1 MSVDLAKFVSD
12 INKDV
17 SASVDY
23 DAAGKKATVNVGYK
37 SGDASVKLKTS
48 YDVDGQS
55 ASHKVNAGYTVE
67 GIDAVP
73 GSNDKL
79 NGEVTLAKDGF
90 TLTVPFADK
99 KVNQSDITLQK
110 RGLSTSPKRLDARF
124 GRALA
129 RIRWTKSRT
138 KKARSKLGCAV
149 YFGERTTSS
158 GARINPGYIPCV
170 APEAANCCPDA
181 LRVL

>member
-1 MSVDLAKFVSD
+1 MKTNVEQVGDVTLQLTQKGYTTDGNAAGANAAKVSVDLAKFVSD

-17 SASVDY
+17 AASVDY

-37 SGDASVKLKTS
+37 SGDVSVKLKTS
-48 YDVDGQS
+48 YDVDGKS

-67 GIDAVP
+67 GIDA
-73 GSNDKL
+73 GLEINDKL

-110 RGLSTSPKRLDARF
+110 TWSLD
-124 GRALA
+124 LA
-129 RIRWTKSRT
+129 
-138 KKARSKLGCAV
+138 
-149 YFGERTTSS
+149 
-158 GARINPGYIPCV
+158 
-170 APEAANCCPDA
+170 
-181 LRVL
+181 